1 MSDINI
7 SCPHCGESFQLT
19 KALAEPML
27 DAERLKL
34 QAEAERYIAAERTQI
49 EAATK
54 EATEAA
60 FAAERQA
67 AVAAM
72 ADRDAQVEAAKQA
85 ELAALQAKEAADQ
98 ARRDI
103 TLEVQRQVEARRV
116 EITAQASEQAKGE
129 AATQLEAVKA
139 QLEAKDEK
147 LRAAQQAQVEALRLK
162 AEAEDAKREV
172 ELVVTQR
179 IDQERGLVREAA
191 FKERDEANRLKAAEK
206 DKQLEDLRK
215 EIADLQRKGSSGSQQ
230 LAGDVLELDLMEVLQ
245 QAFPNDRFERVT
257 KGQNGADLIHTVH
270 SISGARCGTILW
282 ESKRTKSWQQP
293 WLAKLREDQRAA
305 KADIAA
311 LATETLPA
319 GVSTFAELN
328 EVWVTSLATVVP
340 VAAALRHGLIDVATA
355 RRAGALAESTKDQV
369 FQYLTAAPFRQRLTR
384 IVEGYEEM
392 RADLER
398 ERKALTTLWNKREK
412 QLDRVLGGVTGLY
425 GDLQGIVGSTLPT
438 LDKLEL
444 PALDQGS
451 ERPQLTVVGSDVDP
465 SNEAKDD

>member
-1 MSDINI
+1 MSDIII
-7 SCPHCGESFQLT
+7 SCPHCRESFQLT

-27 DAERLKL
+27 EEERRKLRAEVEH
-34 QAEAERYIAAERTQI
+34 QIAAERDQT

-54 EATEAA
+54 AA
-60 FAAERQA
+60 VDAAIAAERQA
-67 AVAAM
+67 AATAM
-72 ADRDAQVEAAKQA
+72 AERDAQMDAAKQA
-85 ELAALQAKEAADQ
+85 ELSALQAKEAADK

-103 TLEVQRQVEARRV
+103 TLEVQRQVEARGA
-116 EITAQASEQAKGE
+116 EIAAKAAEQ
-129 AATQLEAVKA
+129 
-139 QLEAKDEK
+139 AKDEK
-147 LRAAQQAQVEALRLK
+147 LKAAQQAELGALKLK
-162 AEAEDAKREV
+162 AEAEEAKREV
-172 ELVVTQR
+172 DLTVAQR
-179 IDQERGLVREAA
+179 LDEERAQVREAVI
-191 FKERDEANRLKAAEK
+191 KERDDANRLKVAEK

-215 EIADLQRKGSSGSQQ
+215 EIAELQRKGNSGSQQ
-230 LAGDVLELDLMEVLQ
+230 LAGEVLELDLMEVLQ
-245 QAFPNDRFERVT
+245 QAFPNDRFERVG
-257 KGQNGADLIHTVH
+257 KGQNGADLIQTVH
-270 SISGARCGTILW
+270 SPSGARCGTILW
-282 ESKRTKSWQQP
+282 ESKRTKTWQNP

-319 GVSTFAELN
+319 GVTTFAEMDQ
-328 EVWVTSLATVVP
+328 VWVTSLATVAP

-369 FQYLTAAPFRQRLTR
+369 FQYLTTAPFRQRLTR

-398 ERKALTTLWNKREK
+398 ERKAMTSLWNKREK

-444 PALDQGS
+444 PALEQDND
-451 ERPQLTVVGSDVDP
+451 RPRLAVVGSDVDP
-465 SNEAKDD
+465 ANEPKDD

>member
-27 DAERLKL
+27 DAERRKL
-34 QAEAERYIAAERTQI
+34 QAEAERHIAAERAQI

-67 AVAAM
+67 AAAAM
-72 ADRDAQVEAAKQA
+72 VDRDAQVEAAKQA

-116 EITAQASEQAKGE
+116 EISAQASEQAKSE
-129 AATQLEAVKA
+129 AATQLEAIKA

-147 LRAAQQAQVEALRLK
+147 LKAAQQAQLEALRLK
-162 AEAEDAKREV
+162 AEAEDAKREI

-179 IDQERGLVREAA
+179 LDQERSQVREAA
-191 FKERDEANRLKAAEK
+191 IKERDDANRLKVAEK

-215 EIADLQRKGSSGSQQ
+215 EIAELQRKGNSGSQQ
-230 LAGDVLELDLMEVLQ
+230 LAGEVLELDLMEVLQ
-245 QAFPNDRFERVT
+245 QAFPNDRFERVS

-270 SISGARCGTILW
+270 SPSGARCGTILW
-282 ESKRTKSWQQP
+282 ESKRTKTWQNP
-293 WLAKLREDQRAA
+293 WLAKLREDQRVA

-319 GVSTFAELN
+319 GVTTFAEMDQ
-328 EVWVTSLATVVP
+328 VWVTSLATIVP

-369 FQYLTAAPFRQRLTR
+369 FQYLTTAPFRQRLTR

-392 RADLER
+392 RSDLDR
-398 ERKALTTLWNKREK
+398 ERKLMNSQWSKREK

-444 PALDQGS
+444 PALNQHS
-451 ERPQLTVVGSDVDP
+451 ERPQLTVVGSDIDP
-465 SNEAKDD
+465 ANELKDD